1 MPSNPIVRRIIMP
14 KGLLSDPADNIA
26 TMLSDVLAGEEVF
39 VTGKADLSGFSV
51 KASTD
56 VPMYHKISLADIPEG
71 GTISKYG
78 NPMGIATRPIAKGEH
93 VHIHNIASLR
103 ARRDS

>member
-1 MPSNPIVRRIIMP
+1 MP
-14 KGLLSDPADNIA
+14 KGLISDPADNIA
-26 TMLSDVLAGEEVF
+26 TMLQDAKAGEEVL
-39 VTGKADLSGFSV
+39 VAGKAGVSGFSV
-51 KASTD
+51 TASTD
-56 VPMYHKISLADIPEG
+56 VPMYHKISLADIPAG

-78 NPMGIATRPIAKGEH
+78 NPMGIATKPIAKGEH

>member
-1 MPSNPIVRRIIMP
+1 MP
-14 KGLLSDPADNIA
+14 KGLISDPSDNIA
-26 TMLSDVLAGEEVF
+26 TMLSDVLAGEEVL
-39 VTGKADLSGFSV
+39 VTGKAGLSGFSV
-51 KASTD
+51 TACTD
-56 VPMYHKISLADIPEG
+56 VPMYHKISLTGIPEG

-78 NPMGIATRPIAKGEH
+78 NPMGIATRAIAKGEH